1 MKADINL
8 AALTRSKYRNL
19 SFISIPIVILVLAF
33 SFLIPI
39 WHRNSLRDEYAKISL
54 ELLEKE
60 GYNREYTALEDYSM
74 DLVKKVE
81 ILEKTDKKRG
91 DVSIILDLI
100 DNSFSRNIEL
110 LAITIS
116 KNTVTIKGVAPDDNT
131 IADSILRLQEDK
143 RVAKTRIE
151 EISLDRANLKRLF
164 SVRCITLLNDGNM
177 DDILTWDD
185 QEDSN

>member
-8 AALTRSKYRNL
+8 AIPTRSKYRYCVL
-19 SFISIPIVILVLAF
+19 LGIPMLVLILAF

-39 WHRNSLRDEYAKISL
+39 RRRNSLRDEYVKIKL

-60 GYNREYTALEDYSM
+60 GYSREYTSLEDYSVS
-74 DLVKKVE
+74 LSKKVD

-91 DVSIILDLI
+91 DVGRILDLI
-100 DNSFSRNIEL
+100 DNSFSRDIEL

-116 KNTVTIKGVAPDDNT
+116 KDTVSINGVAPDDNT
-131 IADSILRLQEDK
+131 IADSVLRLQKDK
-143 RVAKTRIE
+143 SVVKTRIE
-151 EISLDRANLKRLF
+151 EISLDRANLKRIF